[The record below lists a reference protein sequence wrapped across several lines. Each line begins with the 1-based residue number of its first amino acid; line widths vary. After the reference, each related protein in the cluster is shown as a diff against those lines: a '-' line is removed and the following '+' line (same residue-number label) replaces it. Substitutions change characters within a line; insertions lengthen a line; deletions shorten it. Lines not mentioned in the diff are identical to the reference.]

1 MKTAELERLAQELVD
16 NLNHNVVNQVPSDKQ
31 VRHEEGRGDT
41 GTRSAHPEAAGRE
54 PAVIGFQPNMD
65 AG

>member
-31 VRHEEGRGDT
+31 VRHEERRGTRRHGDT
-41 GTRSAHPEAAGRE
+41 ECSPRSCRA
-54 PAVIGFQPNMD
+54 
-65 AG
+65 